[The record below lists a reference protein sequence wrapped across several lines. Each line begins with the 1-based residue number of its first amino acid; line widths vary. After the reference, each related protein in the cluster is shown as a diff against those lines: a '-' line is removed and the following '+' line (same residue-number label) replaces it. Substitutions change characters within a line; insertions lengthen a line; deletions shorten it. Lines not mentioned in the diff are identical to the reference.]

1 MGFMLE
7 LKNITKDY
15 RVGDTSVR
23 ALRGISLQFRKNEF
37 VSILGP
43 SGCGKTTLLNI
54 IGGLDRYTSGDL
66 VIDGVSTGEY
76 RDRDWDSYRNH
87 SVGFVFQS
95 YNLIAHQSVLANVEL
110 ALTLSGISRKER
122 RARAV
127 EVLTKVGLGDQLDKR
142 PNQMSG
148 GQMQRVAIAR
158 ALINNPSILLA
169 DEPTG
174 ALDSETSVQVMEL
187 LKEVAKDRLVIMVT
201 HNPELAAKYSTRI
214 IRLLDGRVLDDTMPY
229 QETVKAADTRGKAKK
244 PSMSFW
250 TALSL
255 SFHNLMT
262 KKTRTILIAF
272 AGSIGIIG
280 IALILSM
287 SNGVQNLI
295 DRMERETLSS
305 YPLMI
310 ERQTVDWTPMLTGS
324 STADDD
330 TPRDDAH
337 VYSTS
342 PMTGIIDSMIK
353 GSKVNDLRAFK
364 EYLESGKSGIDPLV
378 SDIQY
383 LYSTPM
389 NIYHQSPDGSYRQV
403 NPNQLFSQLGMQT
416 ASTGTSSFI
425 SYDVWTRISGNEALL
440 KSQYDVVAGRLPERY
455 DEVVLFVDEE
465 NRVSDFTL
473 YSLGLLDVSELQN
486 ALRAAANGKD
496 VSLDTTTHIYD
507 FDEILGI
514 EFRLLKNTDYFS
526 EENGVWVDRS
536 QDSAYLATVLSDAEP
551 IRVVGI
557 LRPSENASTG
567 AVYGTIG
574 YRADLVTHLIEEI
587 NQSQIVREQLASP
600 ETDVFTGMPFE
611 QAAEPTMQA
620 LEAYLATLE
629 PQKQEQ
635 YRSYIEQLRAAGQSD
650 DAIAAQLLGGAAG
663 TDQASLES
671 NLERMGASDEAEP
684 EAIYLYP
691 IDFEAKDAI
700 ASRIA
705 AYNETLPEDERLTYT
720 DYIGQMISSIT
731 TIINAVS
738 YVLIAFVSVS
748 LIVSSIMIGIIT
760 YISVLERTREIGI
773 LRSIGAS
780 KRDISRVF
788 NAETLTIGLGAGL
801 FGIGL
806 TLLLILPI
814 NSIIRHLTGLSGVA
828 QLPVAGG
835 VILIGI
841 SMLLTFIAGLIPSR
855 IASKKDPVVALR
867 TE

>member
-629 PQKQEQ
+629 PQEQEQ

-828 QLPVAGG
+828 QLPIAGG

-855 IASKKDPVVALR
+855 IASKRDPVVALR